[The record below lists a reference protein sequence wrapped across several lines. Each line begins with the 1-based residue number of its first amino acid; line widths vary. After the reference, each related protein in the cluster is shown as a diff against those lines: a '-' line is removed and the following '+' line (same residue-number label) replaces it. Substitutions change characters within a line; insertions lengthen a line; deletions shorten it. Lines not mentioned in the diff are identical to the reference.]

1 MLSLRDALRSEL
13 DISVEMIEGK
23 KRELLK
29 RFVSK
34 LEKDRM
40 EELVL
45 VSRVVDYVVDD
56 MVIRR

>member
-1 MLSLRDALRSEL
+1 MLALRDALRSEL

-29 RFVSK
+29 RFVAK
-34 LEKDRM
+34 LEKERM